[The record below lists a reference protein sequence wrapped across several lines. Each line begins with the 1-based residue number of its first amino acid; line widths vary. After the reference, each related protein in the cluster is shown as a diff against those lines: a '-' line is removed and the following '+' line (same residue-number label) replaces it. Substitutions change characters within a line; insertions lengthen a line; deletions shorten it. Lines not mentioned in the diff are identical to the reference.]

1 MTTYVTLLIL
11 KTAIFL
17 PFSIGPANYPEM
29 TCGVFI
35 IRAPMVF
42 TLAWKVVR
50 PMLPAHTQSKVNILG
65 SDFMGAV
72 QERISDENL
81 PPFLGGNAVA
91 DDDHDDFDM
100 LCQPVPE
107 AKK

>member
-1 MTTYVTLLIL
+1 
-11 KTAIFL
+11 
-17 PFSIGPANYPEM
+17 
-29 TCGVFI
+29 
-35 IRAPMVF
+35 
-42 TLAWKVVR
+42 
-50 PMLPAHTQSKVNILG
+50 
-65 SDFMGAV
+65 MGAV